1 MRGSGES
8 LCGFFGMRRQAEP
21 SLPGFGV
28 VTRSRLCLWEWVAG
42 VEWNERQLQK
52 RMPTLREQVWEGA
65 FMWIW
70 KPPSMMA
77 GDGVSR

>member
-1 MRGSGES
+1 MKGSGES
-8 LCGFFGMRRQAEP
+8 LCGCNGMSRQAEP

-42 VEWNERQLQK
+42 VEWNKRQLQK
-52 RMPTLREQVWEGA
+52 TPTLRERVWEGA
-65 FMWIW
+65 FTWIL